1 MAFQS
6 DASPV
11 DMLIIGSGP
20 AGLAAALYAARANLN
35 PIVLIGHEF
44 GGQISLTHIVEN
56 YPGFPSG
63 ISGPDLIKAFKQQAE
78 NFGSIFVN
86 DTVNQV
92 DFSQQPFCI
101 YTDEDEY
108 LAQTVIIATGAVPRR
123 LQVPGEEEFI
133 GLGVSY
139 CATCDGHFFQDK
151 DVTVVG
157 GGDSAIESG
166 HFLARFARSV
176 TIIHRH
182 DNLRAGVILKERT
195 LSHPKIRVLWDTIIT
210 DIYGNEVVEGV
221 HLHQLKNGQASEH
234 PTDGVF
240 IFAGYIPN
248 TVPFQGHL
256 AMDQQGYLIVDQGM
270 QTSIQGVF
278 AAGEV
283 ADPHYRQVVTS
294 AGMGAAAAMQAIR
307 YLEEKIN
314 VPQSSFP

>member
-6 DASPV
+6 DGCSV

-20 AGLAAALYAARANLN
+20 AGLSAALYAARANLN
-35 PIVLIGHEF
+35 PVVFTGPEL

-56 YPGFPSG
+56 YPGFPNG
-63 ISGPDLIKAFKQQAE
+63 ISGPELIKAFKEQAE
-78 NFGSIFVN
+78 HFGSHIVN

-92 DFSQQPFCI
+92 DLSQQPFRI

-108 LAQTVIIATGAVPRR
+108 LAKTVIIATGATPRR
-123 LQVPGEEEFI
+123 LQIPGEKEFI

-151 DVTVVG
+151 EITVVG

-166 HFLARFARSV
+166 HFLTRYARSV
-176 TIIHRH
+176 NIIHRR
-182 DNLRAGVILKERT
+182 DNLRAGAILRQRT
-195 LSHPKIRVLWDTIIT
+195 LNHPKIHFLWDTIVT

-221 HLHQLKNGQASEH
+221 HLRQLKNGQVSEH

-248 TVPFQGHL
+248 TVPFQRQL
-256 AMDQQGYLIVDQGM
+256 AMDQQGYLIVDRAM
-270 QTSIQGVF
+270 QTSVQGVF

-294 AGMGAAAAMQAIR
+294 AGMGAIAAMQAIL
-307 YLEEKIN
+307 YLEENIN
-314 VPQSSFP
+314 ILQSLP